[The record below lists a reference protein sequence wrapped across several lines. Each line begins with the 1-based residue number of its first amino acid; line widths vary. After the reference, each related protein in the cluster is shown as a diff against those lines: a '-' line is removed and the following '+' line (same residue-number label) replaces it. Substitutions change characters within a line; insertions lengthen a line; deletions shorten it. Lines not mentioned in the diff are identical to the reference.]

1 MNIQIAMAMRYRKGY
16 PWYPRA
22 GPGRWSRRVCAA
34 RAGRRLVELALRRLV
49 LDYRE
54 HLVGTRITV
63 QLRYKRV
70 V

>member
-1 MNIQIAMAMRYRKGY
+1 MVPARWTWTLES
-16 PWYPRA
+16 PCLRA
-22 GPGRWSRRVCAA
+22 AA